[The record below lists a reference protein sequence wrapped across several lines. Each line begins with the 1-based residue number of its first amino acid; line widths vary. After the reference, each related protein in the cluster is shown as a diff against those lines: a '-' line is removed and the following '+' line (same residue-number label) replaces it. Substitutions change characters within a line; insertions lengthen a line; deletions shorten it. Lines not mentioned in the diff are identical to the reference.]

1 MRPSHRPEAP
11 PLERLS
17 AYWAGRVDYREAWGW
32 QRALEEARRAR
43 RIGDVLLLLEHPS
56 TYTIG
61 RRGTR
66 DHLLIDEAAL
76 QRLGSVCLE
85 VDRGGDI
92 TYHGPGQL
100 VGYPILDLRDGS
112 GDVNT
117 YLRGLES
124 SLIDT
129 LAGYG
134 VVAGRLPGFT
144 GVWIGQEKIA
154 AIGIK
159 VRESITSHGFA
170 LNVSTDLTYFG
181 RMVPCGIVDKGVTS
195 MDRWVASAPTLPE
208 VAQQV
213 APALA
218 RVLERELRWGAPGEL
233 ETLLELATLESQ
245 LISA

>member
-1 MRPSHRPEAP
+1 MRPSRRPEAP
-11 PLERLS
+11 PLARLT

-32 QRALEEARRAR
+32 QRALEGARRAR

-66 DHLLIDEAAL
+66 DHLLIDDAAL
-76 QRLGSVCLE
+76 AGLGAVCLE

-112 GDVNT
+112 GDVTT
-117 YLRGLES
+117 YLRGLEAG
-124 SLIDT
+124 LIDT

-134 VVAGRLPGFT
+134 LAAGRLPGFT

-159 VRESITSHGFA
+159 VRENITSHGFA

-181 RMVPCGIVDKGVTS
+181 RMVPCGIADKGVTS
-195 MDRWVASAPTLPE
+195 MERWVASAPSLPE
-208 VAQQV
+208 AAQRVAL
-213 APALA
+213 ALA

-233 ETLLELATLESQ
+233 ETLLELAALEPQ
-245 LISA
+245 LLSA